1 MLEVYGSKHSLF
13 PSTCEVEAVGM
24 GASNSELRTPCFI
37 TSARRASQSQRLE
50 GFTFSAGVAVYPAH
64 GQTVAEG
71 TEHIR
76 GTVVT
81 FVRNSAIG
89 TLILAAVAGWL
100 LFPSRRPK
108 APKRD
113 WAIAAVLA
121 VLVATSLY
129 QLFWL
134 RSVL

>member
-1 MLEVYGSKHSLF
+1 MRTRGIARGRMFLGALILF
-13 PSTCEVEAVGM
+13 AAVI
-24 GASNSELRTPCFI
+24 AW
-37 TSARRASQSQRLE
+37 
-50 GFTFSAGVAVYPAH
+50 FTALMMSPH

-100 LFPSRRPK
+100 LFPSGRPK
-108 APKRD
+108 APRRD

-134 RSVL
+134 NSVL